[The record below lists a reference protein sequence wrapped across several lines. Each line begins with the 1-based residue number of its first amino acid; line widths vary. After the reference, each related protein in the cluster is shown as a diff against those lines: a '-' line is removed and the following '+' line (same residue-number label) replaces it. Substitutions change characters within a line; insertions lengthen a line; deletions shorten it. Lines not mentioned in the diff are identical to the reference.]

1 MLPYLGQDQISV
13 EVAEQCNVVL
23 VMNLYFPE
31 KASKSVNETDTVL
44 MSISCCNQDSWLVNE
59 SQNGSLIKYSNAFCF
74 DKSDFFSFDQIC
86 NFSALVYKGEL
97 L

>member
-44 MSISCCNQDSWLVNE
+44 MSISCCNQDS
-59 SQNGSLIKYSNAFCF
+59 
-74 DKSDFFSFDQIC
+74 
-86 NFSALVYKGEL
+86 
-97 L
+97 